1 MAATHPDPHAVPKGL
16 RRLAVA
22 AILAA
27 APSLPVAEAAQAAQ
41 TAQTAQ
47 TAKPA
52 KPAKPAQG
60 RNAEIVLDAASSD
73 VDYRS
78 NTLLFRDVVITQG
91 PLRVQAERARATG
104 LDFKDATWTFSGKVR
119 IDVEGG
125 TLRSDEAVVNFV
137 ANQLARATVRGKPAE
152 FEQRLKT
159 GGKAQGRAGS
169 LLYETRNG
177 TVTLREGAW
186 LSDGRSEIRGQQLV
200 YDIAA
205 QRVQAGKTTGSDERV
220 RIVIRPQSGTDSK
233 TPTEPRPPPDPQGK
247 PPAPQGNP

>member
-1 MAATHPDPHAVPKGL
+1 MAATHPDTRAVPERL

-22 AILAA
+22 ALLAA
-27 APSLPVAEAAQAAQ
+27 APSLLAAQAAQ
-41 TAQTAQ
+41 PAQT
-47 TAKPA
+47 
-52 KPAKPAQG
+52 AKPAQG

-169 LLYETRNG
+169 LLYETRSG

-220 RIVIRPQSGTDSK
+220 RIVIRPQSGTDTK
-233 TPTEPRPPPDPQGK
+233 TPTEPQGK

>member
-1 MAATHPDPHAVPKGL
+1 MAASLPDRPARRARGL
-16 RRLAVA
+16 RLSAALCCSLVLTASVA
-22 AILAA
+22 AAA
-27 APSLPVAEAAQAAQ
+27 SRQAGEAV
-41 TAQTAQ
+41 T
-47 TAKPA
+47 
-52 KPAKPAQG
+52 
-60 RNAEIVLDAASSD
+60 LDAASSE

-159 GGKAQGRAGS
+159 GGKAEGRAGS
-169 LLYETRNG
+169 LLYETRSG

-220 RIVIRPQSGTDSK
+220 RIVIRPQSGTDTK
-233 TPTEPRPPPDPQGK
+233 TPTEPRPATDPQGK

>member
-1 MAATHPDPHAVPKGL
+1 MAASHPDIRSDRSRHAGRAWRVGL
-16 RRLAVA
+16 VVA
-22 AILAA
+22 ALCATVSAPAPLAA
-27 APSLPVAEAAQAAQ
+27 QS
-41 TAQTAQ
+41 
-47 TAKPA
+47 AK
-52 KPAKPAQG
+52 G
-60 RNAEIVLDAASSD
+60 REAEIVLDAASSD

-137 ANQLARATVRGKPAE
+137 ANRLARATVRGKPAE
-152 FEQRLKT
+152 FEQRLKS

-169 LLYETRNG
+169 LLYETRSG

-220 RIVIRPQSGTDSK
+220 RIVIRPQAGTDAK
-233 TPTEPRPPPDPQGK
+233 TPADPRPATDPKAK
-247 PPAPQGNP
+247 P

>member
-1 MAATHPDPHAVPKGL
+1 MAASHPDPAACRSASVGL
-16 RRLAVA
+16 AAVA
-22 AILAA
+22 ALCLWAA
-27 APSLPVAEAAQAAQ
+27 AAASTAAQ
-41 TAQTAQ
+41 
-47 TAKPA
+47 PA
-52 KPAKPAQG
+52 KG
-60 RNAEIVLDAASSD
+60 RAAEIVLDAASSD

-119 IDVEGG
+119 IDVQGG

-137 ANQLARATVRGKPAE
+137 GNQLARATVRGKPAQ
-152 FEQRLKT
+152 FEQSLKS

-169 LLYETRNG
+169 LLYETRSG

-205 QRVQAGKTTGSDERV
+205 QRVQAGKATGSDERV
-220 RIVIRPQSGTDSK
+220 RIVIRPQGTPETK
-233 TPTEPRPPPDPQGK
+233 
-247 PPAPQGNP
+247 PAPQTEPPPPQGRP